1 MVYIVLIFSKQHHY
15 LQVCIC
21 IQSCT
26 YTCIVFQITKQD
38 NFAEVVRDIA
48 EYTMRDLLN
57 PVSFLKTI
65 NLHIDR
71 QLKQGI
77 LV

>member
-1 MVYIVLIFSKQHHY
+1 MAMVSIFSKAALLSSSIY
-15 LQVCIC
+15 MYIG
-21 IQSCT
+21 I
-26 YTCIVFQITKQD
+26 IFQITKQD
-38 NFAEVVRDIA
+38 EFAEVVRDIA

-65 NLHIDR
+65 NLHIDQ
-71 QLKQGI
+71 QLTQGI

>member
-1 MVYIVLIFSKQHHY
+1 MYMYK
-15 LQVCIC
+15 
-21 IQSCT
+21 CT
-26 YTCIVFQITKQD
+26 YTGTVFQITKQD
-38 NFAEVVRDIA
+38 NFAEVVGDIA

>member
-1 MVYIVLIFSKQHHY
+1 MYMY
-15 LQVCIC
+15 T
-21 IQSCT
+21 CT
-26 YTCIVFQITKQD
+26 YTGIVFQITKQD

>member
-1 MVYIVLIFSKQHHY
+1 MYIG
-15 LQVCIC
+15 
-21 IQSCT
+21 
-26 YTCIVFQITKQD
+26 IVFQITKQD
-38 NFAEVVRDIA
+38 EFAEVVRDIA

-71 QLKQGI
+71 QLTQGI